1 MDQEWRLEIRCSLK
15 GERCKGT
22 HNARSWSRRKS
33 LEHSR
38 NSKKPAVVKD
48 WSTWGGVVEVKVEI
62 QVKTTFSRTF

>member
-1 MDQEWRLEIRCSLK
+1 METGNKMLTAGRKMKR
-15 GERCKGT
+15 T

-48 WSTWGGVVEVKVEI
+48 WSTWGGVVEAKVEI
-62 QVKTTFSRTF
+62 QVKTTFSRIF